1 MAILRISKAAWTF
14 QCARVER
21 KAEIVLET
29 LRLLRNILLR
39 WFVIGAA
46 VGLVQFIV
54 TLAAWSFWTSLASAW
69 WHTDE
74 QQLRTVALNYFM
86 VLRILVVFMLLLP
99 GLAIH
104 WTIRSELSRR
114 A

>member
-1 MAILRISKAAWTF
+1 
-14 QCARVER
+14 
-21 KAEIVLET
+21 VLET
-29 LRLLRNILLR
+29 LRLFRNILLR
-39 WFVIGAA
+39 WFVIGAI
-46 VGLVQFIV
+46 VGLVQFIA

-74 QQLRTVALNYFM
+74 QQLRTAALNYFM
-86 VLRILVVFMLLLP
+86 VLRFFLVFMLLLP

-104 WTIRSELSRR
+104 WTIRSELRRR